1 MNSIQQLVV
10 ITEENLRAI
19 DDLLAYLEDSI
30 HGKDGEAITRAR
42 KYIVE
47 YKPLEPIVSNAFDA
61 GADSLTSILIEG
73 KYEIEKYIAVKQEY
87 LTKNF

>member
-1 MNSIQQLVV
+1 MSNIQQLVV

-30 HGKDGEAITRAR
+30 HGKDGEAITKAR

-47 YKPLEPIVSNAFDA
+47 YKPLEPIISDVWDEGCISGSAR
-61 GADSLTSILIEG
+61 DSLQTAED
-73 KYEIEKYIAVKQEY
+73 KQEY
-87 LTKNF
+87 LKTFNL